1 MKILSVRHAA
11 LPALLLPL
19 IAAAQAADEQ
29 TMVVTAAPTTV
40 SELDTPAAVSVVN
53 GDEMRQAAPRVN
65 LSESLGAVPGL
76 QVQNRQNYA
85 QDLQLSIRGFGS
97 RSTYGVRGLR
107 IYVDGIPAT
116 MPDGQGQTSN
126 IDIGSVDTIEVLRGP
141 FSALYGNSSGG
152 VINVTSQTGTQPP
165 TVEASSY
172 YGSFGTWH
180 YGMKATGAVGD
191 GSHAG
196 DVDYTVSTNRF
207 TTHGYRDHSGARK
220 NLANARLGVRIN
232 DVSKLTLLLNSV
244 DIKAND
250 AGGLTAD
257 EWRDNPRQSPR
268 GDQYNTRKNTRQTQA
283 GLRYERQLSAQ
294 DDLSVMMYAGERE
307 TTQFQSIPRAP
318 QLKPSHAGGV
328 IDLTRHYQGI
338 DTRLTHRGELLVPV
352 TLTAGL
358 DYENMSERRKGYEN
372 FVMVNGAPQ
381 YGEQGA
387 LRRNERNLMWNV
399 DPYLQ
404 TQWQLTDKLSLDAG
418 VRYSSVWFDS
428 NDYYITPGNGDDSGD
443 ASYHKWLPAG
453 SLKYALT
460 DAWNVY
466 LSAGRGFET
475 PTINELSYRSDNQS
489 GLNFGL
495 KPSTNDT
502 VEIGSKTRIGN
513 GLFTAALFQTNT
525 DNEIVV
531 DSSSGGRTSYKNAGK
546 TRRQGVELGLDQQ
559 FGESW
564 RLKAA
569 WTWLDA
575 TYRTNVCDDAS
586 CNGNRIPGIAR
597 NMGYASFGYQPEQG
611 WYAGSDI
618 RYMSDI
624 MANDENTAKAPSWT
638 VVGLTTGYKWSYGR
652 MDMDLFGRIDN
663 LFDREYV
670 GSVIVNESN
679 GRYYEPAP
687 GRNYGIGMTPAWRFK
702 NRPPPPPMPL
712 AIGGRSAFPGRLFH
726 RQADTRQRPALDT
739 PPPS

>member
-19 IAAAQAADEQ
+19 IAAAQTADEQ

-180 YGMKATGAVGD
+180 YGMKANGAVGD

-502 VEIGSKTRIGN
+502 VEIGSKTRLGN
-513 GLFTAALFQTNT
+513 GLLTAALFQTNT

-546 TRRQGVELGLDQQ
+546 TRRQGMELGLDQQ

-597 NMGYASFGYQPEQG
+597 NMDYASFGYQPEQG

-652 MDMDLFGRIDN
+652 MDMDLFGRVDN

-687 GRNYGIGMTPAWRFK
+687 GRNYGIGLNLAWRFE
-702 NRPPPPPMPL
+702 
-712 AIGGRSAFPGRLFH
+712 
-726 RQADTRQRPALDT
+726 
-739 PPPS
+739 

>member
-268 GDQYNTRKNTRQTQA
+268 GDEYNTRKNTRQTQA

-404 TQWQLTDKLSLDAG
+404 TQWQLTEKLSLDAG

-546 TRRQGVELGLDQQ
+546 TRRQGMELGLDQQ

-638 VVGLTTGYKWSYGR
+638 VVGLTTGYKWSYGK
-652 MDMDLFGRIDN
+652 MDMDLFGRVDN

-687 GRNYGIGMTPAWRFK
+687 GRNYGIGLNLAWRFE
-702 NRPPPPPMPL
+702 
-712 AIGGRSAFPGRLFH
+712 
-726 RQADTRQRPALDT
+726 
-739 PPPS
+739 

>member
-19 IAAAQAADEQ
+19 IAAAQTADEQ

-65 LSESLGAVPGL
+65 LSESLSAVPGL

-502 VEIGSKTRIGN
+502 VEIGSKTRLGN
-513 GLFTAALFQTNT
+513 GLLTAALFQTNT

-546 TRRQGVELGLDQQ
+546 TRRQGMELGLDQQ

-597 NMGYASFGYQPEQG
+597 NMGYASFGYQLEQG

-652 MDMDLFGRIDN
+652 MDMDLFGRVDN

-687 GRNYGIGMTPAWRFK
+687 GRNYGIGLNLAWRFE
-702 NRPPPPPMPL
+702 
-712 AIGGRSAFPGRLFH
+712 
-726 RQADTRQRPALDT
+726 
-739 PPPS
+739 

>member
-372 FVMVNGAPQ
+372 YVMVNGAPQ

-546 TRRQGVELGLDQQ
+546 TRRQGMELGLDQQ

-687 GRNYGIGMTPAWRFK
+687 GRNYGIGLNLAWRFE
-702 NRPPPPPMPL
+702 
-712 AIGGRSAFPGRLFH
+712 
-726 RQADTRQRPALDT
+726 
-739 PPPS
+739 

>member
-513 GLFTAALFQTNT
+513 GLFTAALLQTNT

-546 TRRQGVELGLDQQ
+546 TRRQGMELGLDQQ

-687 GRNYGIGMTPAWRFK
+687 GRNYGIGLNLAWRFE
-702 NRPPPPPMPL
+702 
-712 AIGGRSAFPGRLFH
+712 
-726 RQADTRQRPALDT
+726 
-739 PPPS
+739 

>member
-196 DVDYTVSTNRF
+196 DVDYSVSTNRF

-546 TRRQGVELGLDQQ
+546 TRRQGMELGLDQQ

-597 NMGYASFGYQPEQG
+597 NMGYASFGYQLEQG

-687 GRNYGIGMTPAWRFK
+687 GRNYGIGLNLAWRFE
-702 NRPPPPPMPL
+702 
-712 AIGGRSAFPGRLFH
+712 
-726 RQADTRQRPALDT
+726 
-739 PPPS
+739 

>member
-399 DPYLQ
+399 DTYLQ

-546 TRRQGVELGLDQQ
+546 TRRQGMELGLDQQ

-687 GRNYGIGMTPAWRFK
+687 GRNYGIGLNLAWRFE
-702 NRPPPPPMPL
+702 
-712 AIGGRSAFPGRLFH
+712 
-726 RQADTRQRPALDT
+726 
-739 PPPS
+739 

>member
-546 TRRQGVELGLDQQ
+546 TRRQGMELGLDQQ

-586 CNGNRIPGIAR
+586 RNGNRIPGIAR

-687 GRNYGIGMTPAWRFK
+687 GRNYGIGLNLAWRFE
-702 NRPPPPPMPL
+702 
-712 AIGGRSAFPGRLFH
+712 
-726 RQADTRQRPALDT
+726 
-739 PPPS
+739 

>member
-196 DVDYTVSTNRF
+196 DVDYAVSTNRF

-546 TRRQGVELGLDQQ
+546 TRRQGMELGLDQQ

-687 GRNYGIGMTPAWRFK
+687 GRNYGIGLNLAWRFE
-702 NRPPPPPMPL
+702 
-712 AIGGRSAFPGRLFH
+712 
-726 RQADTRQRPALDT
+726 
-739 PPPS
+739 

>member
-338 DTRLTHRGELLVPV
+338 DTRLTHRGELLVPI

-546 TRRQGVELGLDQQ
+546 TRRQGMELGLDQQ

-687 GRNYGIGMTPAWRFK
+687 GRNYGIGLNLAWRFE
-702 NRPPPPPMPL
+702 
-712 AIGGRSAFPGRLFH
+712 
-726 RQADTRQRPALDT
+726 
-739 PPPS
+739 

>member
-546 TRRQGVELGLDQQ
+546 TRRQGMELGLDQQ

-575 TYRTNVCDDAS
+575 TYRTNVCGDAS

-652 MDMDLFGRIDN
+652 MDMDLFGRVDN

-687 GRNYGIGMTPAWRFK
+687 GRNYGIGLNLAWRFE
-702 NRPPPPPMPL
+702 
-712 AIGGRSAFPGRLFH
+712 
-726 RQADTRQRPALDT
+726 
-739 PPPS
+739 

>member
-531 DSSSGGRTSYKNAGK
+531 DSSSSGRTSYKNAGK
-546 TRRQGVELGLDQQ
+546 TRRQGMELGLDQQ

-687 GRNYGIGMTPAWRFK
+687 GRNYGIGLNLAWRFE
-702 NRPPPPPMPL
+702 
-712 AIGGRSAFPGRLFH
+712 
-726 RQADTRQRPALDT
+726 
-739 PPPS
+739 

>member
-283 GLRYERQLSAQ
+283 GLRYERELSAQ

-546 TRRQGVELGLDQQ
+546 TRRQGMELGLDQQ

-687 GRNYGIGMTPAWRFK
+687 GRNYGIGLNLAWRFE
-702 NRPPPPPMPL
+702 
-712 AIGGRSAFPGRLFH
+712 
-726 RQADTRQRPALDT
+726 
-739 PPPS
+739 

>member
-232 DVSKLTLLLNSV
+232 DVNKLTLLLNSV

-513 GLFTAALFQTNT
+513 GLLTAALFQTDT

-546 TRRQGVELGLDQQ
+546 TRRQGMELGLDQQ

-575 TYRTNVCDDAS
+575 TYRTNVCGDAS

-652 MDMDLFGRIDN
+652 MDMDLFGRVDN

-687 GRNYGIGMTPAWRFK
+687 GRNYGIGLNLAWRFE
-702 NRPPPPPMPL
+702 
-712 AIGGRSAFPGRLFH
+712 
-726 RQADTRQRPALDT
+726 
-739 PPPS
+739 

>member
-180 YGMKATGAVGD
+180 YGMKATGTVGD

-502 VEIGSKTRIGN
+502 VEIGGKTRIGN

-546 TRRQGVELGLDQQ
+546 TRRQGMELGLDQQ

-687 GRNYGIGMTPAWRFK
+687 GRNYGIGLNLAWRFE
-702 NRPPPPPMPL
+702 
-712 AIGGRSAFPGRLFH
+712 
-726 RQADTRQRPALDT
+726 
-739 PPPS
+739 

>member
-257 EWRDNPRQSPR
+257 EWRDNPHQSPR

-546 TRRQGVELGLDQQ
+546 TRRQGMELGLDQQ

-687 GRNYGIGMTPAWRFK
+687 GRNYGIGLNLAWRFE
-702 NRPPPPPMPL
+702 
-712 AIGGRSAFPGRLFH
+712 
-726 RQADTRQRPALDT
+726 
-739 PPPS
+739 

>member
-19 IAAAQAADEQ
+19 IAAAQTADEQ

-257 EWRDNPRQSPR
+257 EWRDNPRQSPP

-502 VEIGSKTRIGN
+502 VEIGSKTRLGN
-513 GLFTAALFQTNT
+513 GLLTAALFQTNT

-546 TRRQGVELGLDQQ
+546 TRRQGMELGLDQQ

-652 MDMDLFGRIDN
+652 MDMDLFGRVDN

-687 GRNYGIGMTPAWRFK
+687 GRNYGIGLNLAWRFE
-702 NRPPPPPMPL
+702 
-712 AIGGRSAFPGRLFH
+712 
-726 RQADTRQRPALDT
+726 
-739 PPPS
+739 

>member
-11 LPALLLPL
+11 LPALLLPI

-466 LSAGRGFET
+466 LSAGGGFET

-513 GLFTAALFQTNT
+513 GLLTAALFQTDT

-531 DSSSGGRTSYKNAGK
+531 DSSNGGRTSYKNAGK
-546 TRRQGVELGLDQQ
+546 TRRQGMELGLDQQ

-575 TYRTNVCDDAS
+575 TYRTNVCGNAS

-652 MDMDLFGRIDN
+652 MDMDLFGRVDN

-687 GRNYGIGMTPAWRFK
+687 GRNYGIGLNLAWRFE
-702 NRPPPPPMPL
+702 
-712 AIGGRSAFPGRLFH
+712 
-726 RQADTRQRPALDT
+726 
-739 PPPS
+739 

>member
-19 IAAAQAADEQ
+19 IAAAQTADEQ

-307 TTQFQSIPRAP
+307 TTQFQSIPRTP

-502 VEIGSKTRIGN
+502 VEIGSKTRLGN
-513 GLFTAALFQTNT
+513 GLLTAALFQTNT

-546 TRRQGVELGLDQQ
+546 TRRQGMELGLDQQ
-559 FGESW
+559 FGASW

-652 MDMDLFGRIDN
+652 MDMDLFGRVDN

-679 GRYYEPAP
+679 GRYYEPSP
-687 GRNYGIGMTPAWRFK
+687 GRNYGIGLNLAWRFE
-702 NRPPPPPMPL
+702 
-712 AIGGRSAFPGRLFH
+712 
-726 RQADTRQRPALDT
+726 
-739 PPPS
+739 

>member
-1 MKILSVRHAA
+1 MKILSVRHVA

-283 GLRYERQLSAQ
+283 ALRYERQLSAQ

-546 TRRQGVELGLDQQ
+546 TRRQGMELGLDQQ

-687 GRNYGIGMTPAWRFK
+687 GRNYGIGLNLAWRFE
-702 NRPPPPPMPL
+702 
-712 AIGGRSAFPGRLFH
+712 
-726 RQADTRQRPALDT
+726 
-739 PPPS
+739 

>member
-1 MKILSVRHAA
+1 MRHAA

-387 LRRNERNLMWNV
+387 LRRKECNLMWNV

-546 TRRQGVELGLDQQ
+546 TRRQGMELGLDQQ

-687 GRNYGIGMTPAWRFK
+687 GRNYGIGMNLAWRFE
-702 NRPPPPPMPL
+702 
-712 AIGGRSAFPGRLFH
+712 
-726 RQADTRQRPALDT
+726 
-739 PPPS
+739 

>member
-1 MKILSVRHAA
+1 MKILSVRHVA

-107 IYVDGIPAT
+107 IYLDGIPAT

-196 DVDYTVSTNRF
+196 DVDYTVSTFNRF
-207 TTHGYRDHSGARK
+207 TTMAHRDHSGARK

-546 TRRQGVELGLDQQ
+546 TRRQGMELGLDQQ

-687 GRNYGIGMTPAWRFK
+687 GRNYGIGLNLAWRFE
-702 NRPPPPPMPL
+702 
-712 AIGGRSAFPGRLFH
+712 
-726 RQADTRQRPALDT
+726 
-739 PPPS
+739 

>member
-1 MKILSVRHAA
+1 MKILSVRHVA

-97 RSTYGVRGLR
+97 RSTYGV
-107 IYVDGIPAT
+107 
-116 MPDGQGQTSN
+116 
-126 IDIGSVDTIEVLRGP
+126 LRGP

-180 YGMKATGAVGD
+180 YGMKATGSVGD

-546 TRRQGVELGLDQQ
+546 TRRQGMELGLDQQ

-687 GRNYGIGMTPAWRFK
+687 GRNYGIGLNLAWRFE
-702 NRPPPPPMPL
+702 
-712 AIGGRSAFPGRLFH
+712 
-726 RQADTRQRPALDT
+726 
-739 PPPS
+739 

>member
-546 TRRQGVELGLDQQ
+546 SRRQGMELGLDQQ

-687 GRNYGIGMTPAWRFK
+687 GRNYGIGLNLAWRFE
-702 NRPPPPPMPL
+702 
-712 AIGGRSAFPGRLFH
+712 
-726 RQADTRQRPALDT
+726 
-739 PPPS
+739 

>member
-1 MKILSVRHAA
+1 MKILSVRHVA

-546 TRRQGVELGLDQQ
+546 TRRQGMELGLDQQ

-652 MDMDLFGRIDN
+652 MDMDIC
-663 LFDREYV
+663 
-670 GSVIVNESN
+670 SV
-679 GRYYEPAP
+679 A
-687 GRNYGIGMTPAWRFK
+687 
-702 NRPPPPPMPL
+702 
-712 AIGGRSAFPGRLFH
+712 
-726 RQADTRQRPALDT
+726 
-739 PPPS
+739 

>member
-29 TMVVTAAPTTV
+29 TMVVTAAPTMV

-546 TRRQGVELGLDQQ
+546 TRRQGMELG
-559 FGESW
+559 
-564 RLKAA
+564 
-569 WTWLDA
+569 
-575 TYRTNVCDDAS
+575 
-586 CNGNRIPGIAR
+586 
-597 NMGYASFGYQPEQG
+597 
-611 WYAGSDI
+611 
-618 RYMSDI
+618 
-624 MANDENTAKAPSWT
+624 
-638 VVGLTTGYKWSYGR
+638 
-652 MDMDLFGRIDN
+652 
-663 LFDREYV
+663 
-670 GSVIVNESN
+670 
-679 GRYYEPAP
+679 
-687 GRNYGIGMTPAWRFK
+687 
-702 NRPPPPPMPL
+702 
-712 AIGGRSAFPGRLFH
+712 
-726 RQADTRQRPALDT
+726 
-739 PPPS
+739 

>member
-19 IAAAQAADEQ
+19 IAAAQTADEQ

-328 IDLTRHYQGI
+328 IDLTRRYQGI

-502 VEIGSKTRIGN
+502 VEIGSKTRLGN
-513 GLFTAALFQTNT
+513 GLLTAALFQTNT

-531 DSSSGGRTSYKNAGK
+531 NSSSGGRTSYKNAGK
-546 TRRQGVELGLDQQ
+546 TRRQGMELGLDQQ

-652 MDMDLFGRIDN
+652 MDMDLFGRVDN

-687 GRNYGIGMTPAWRFK
+687 GRNYGIGLNLAWRFE
-702 NRPPPPPMPL
+702 
-712 AIGGRSAFPGRLFH
+712 
-726 RQADTRQRPALDT
+726 
-739 PPPS
+739 

>member
-126 IDIGSVDTIEVLRGP
+126 IDIGSVNTLEVLRGP

-268 GDQYNTRKNTRQTQA
+268 GDQYNTRKDTRQTQA

-294 DDLSVMMYAGERE
+294 DVLSVMMYAGERE
-307 TTQFQSIPRAP
+307 TTQYQSIPRAP

-475 PTINELSYRSDNQS
+475 PTINELSYRADNQS

-513 GLFTAALFQTNT
+513 GLLTAALFQTDT

-546 TRRQGVELGLDQQ
+546 TRRQGMELGLDQQ

-575 TYRTNVCDDAS
+575 TYRTNVCGDAS

-652 MDMDLFGRIDN
+652 MDMDLFGRVDN

-687 GRNYGIGMTPAWRFK
+687 GRNYGIGLNLAWRFE
-702 NRPPPPPMPL
+702 
-712 AIGGRSAFPGRLFH
+712 
-726 RQADTRQRPALDT
+726 
-739 PPPS
+739 

>member
-19 IAAAQAADEQ
+19 IAAAQTADEQ

-307 TTQFQSIPRAP
+307 TTQFQSIPRTP

-387 LRRNERNLMWNV
+387 LRRNERNLMWNI

-428 NDYYITPGNGDDSGD
+428 NDYYITSGNGDDSGD

-502 VEIGSKTRIGN
+502 VEIGSKTRLGN
-513 GLFTAALFQTNT
+513 GLLTAALFQTNT

-546 TRRQGVELGLDQQ
+546 TRRQGMELGLDQQ

-652 MDMDLFGRIDN
+652 MDMDLFGRVDN

-687 GRNYGIGMTPAWRFK
+687 GRNYGIGLNLAWRFE
-702 NRPPPPPMPL
+702 
-712 AIGGRSAFPGRLFH
+712 
-726 RQADTRQRPALDT
+726 
-739 PPPS
+739 

>member
-1 MKILSVRHAA
+1 MRHAA

-29 TMVVTAAPTTV
+29 TMVVTAAPTMV

-307 TTQFQSIPRAP
+307 TTRFQSIPRAP

-546 TRRQGVELGLDQQ
+546 TRRQGMELGLDQQ

-687 GRNYGIGMTPAWRFK
+687 GRNYGIGLNLAWRFE
-702 NRPPPPPMPL
+702 
-712 AIGGRSAFPGRLFH
+712 
-726 RQADTRQRPALDT
+726 
-739 PPPS
+739 

>member
-546 TRRQGVELGLDQQ
+546 TRRQGMELGLDQQ

-687 GRNYGIGMTPAWRFK
+687 GRNYGIGLNFAWRFE
-702 NRPPPPPMPL
+702 
-712 AIGGRSAFPGRLFH
+712 
-726 RQADTRQRPALDT
+726 
-739 PPPS
+739 

>member
-172 YGSFGTWH
+172 YGSFGSWH

-546 TRRQGVELGLDQQ
+546 TRRQGMELGLDQQ

-687 GRNYGIGMTPAWRFK
+687 GRNYGIGLNLAWRFE
-702 NRPPPPPMPL
+702 
-712 AIGGRSAFPGRLFH
+712 
-726 RQADTRQRPALDT
+726 
-739 PPPS
+739 

>member
-29 TMVVTAAPTTV
+29 TMVVTAAPTMV

-687 GRNYGIGMTPAWRFK
+687 GRNYGIGLNLAWRFE
-702 NRPPPPPMPL
+702 
-712 AIGGRSAFPGRLFH
+712 
-726 RQADTRQRPALDT
+726 
-739 PPPS
+739 

>member
-546 TRRQGVELGLDQQ
+546 TRRQGMELGLDQQ

-679 GRYYEPAP
+679 GSYYEPAP
-687 GRNYGIGMTPAWRFK
+687 GRNYGIGLNLAWRFE
-702 NRPPPPPMPL
+702 
-712 AIGGRSAFPGRLFH
+712 
-726 RQADTRQRPALDT
+726 
-739 PPPS
+739 